1 MNRANQLALFQATNQ
16 GLLQIRQLELNYY
29 INLNIAFGTQAALI
43 GGFTYGIFTQNQF
56 RDDNSYSETFQKIY
70 WVTSAG
76 TIAASV
82 HVIITTM
89 LLQVLGPGLALHGP
103 VGSVAN
109 ACQGMRREQKTIFTA
124 FIVMMVLF
132 SITTTLSFWAVM
144 AFESAVGST
153 VMFVLAARYWW
164 VYSER
169 IYLRFYW
176 DPKEEGYQAS
186 EGPDRDSY
194 SPPPPLEPELVSD
207 NPIHEKHGVDRVQS
221 SISEFNQS
229 VSPDDV
235 LTERDEETDKA
246 KAKGFKVFI
255 PKAFRRTSEKK
266 IASPS
271 SKDDPTRQTSS
282 ASVTTSG
289 LPGELSYGAA
299 VVVVVMEGYL
309 TKRGKE
315 SGSGNRLV
323 DLKSEPW
330 QRLYATLTSV
340 GRLAFYE
347 NRQCYRN
354 QPKLPVFKRP
364 LLLSDYWIEF
374 KNAEQERTISM
385 ETSTTL
391 STVVGPDGRKVPKFQ
406 ITLLPKDNEEGESI
420 RYPWILRCDTE
431 EELEVWVTAMNEVSP
446 QSFRVALG

>member
-1 MNRANQLALFQATNQ
+1 MNRAHQSALFQATNQ

-43 GGFTYGIFTQNQF
+43 GGFTYGIFTLNQF
-56 RDDNSYSETFQKIY
+56 RDDNNYSETFQKIY
-70 WVTSAG
+70 WVTSAS
-76 TIAASV
+76 TVAASV
-82 HVIITTM
+82 HIIITTM
-89 LLQVLGPGLALHGP
+89 LFHVLGPGLALYGP

-109 ACQGMRREQKTIFTA
+109 ACEGMRQEQKTIFYA
-124 FIVMMVLF
+124 FIVMMILF
-132 SITTTLSFWAVM
+132 SVTTTLSFWAVM
-144 AFESAVGST
+144 ELESAIGST
-153 VMFVLAARYWW
+153 IVFALASRYWY

-176 DPKEEGYQAS
+176 DPKDEGYQQGDN
-186 EGPDRDSY
+186 EPDRDSTIAQQIPFKQ
-194 SPPPPLEPELVSD
+194 STIHD
-207 NPIHEKHGVDRVQS
+207 NLLHEKHGVDHNPS
-221 SISEFNQS
+221 SSKSTVS
-229 VSPDDV
+229 VSPDEESVDEDKREKK
-235 LTERDEETDKA
+235 ERFM
-246 KAKGFKVFI
+246 GFI
-255 PKAFRRTSEKK
+255 PKAFRRKSEKK

-271 SKDDPTRQTSS
+271 SKDDPTRQPSS

-289 LPGELSYGAA
+289 LPGELSYGTA